1 MTGAPILI
9 PRPDPLT
16 VLVPAW
22 GASWGVVGAVTSFLA
37 PEDVSAAI
45 PKWGVLGFF
54 VGLLVTS
61 ALTLMT
67 LVPRDAKRLRR
78 NVWAWLGLG
87 SVSFTYSG
95 WALMAF
101 GLKGYAVV
109 SLLFIISVASFWQ
122 ARRLNVALSRPEE

>member
-1 MTGAPILI
+1 MQTPVFI

-22 GASWGVVGAVTSFLA
+22 GVSWGVVGGLMAFLA

-54 VGLLVTS
+54 IGLFVTS
-61 ALTLMT
+61 ASVLLS
-67 LVPRDAKRLRR
+67 LRPKHVR
-78 NVWAWLGLG
+78 AVTWNIRGWLALG
-87 SVSFTYSG
+87 SVCLTYSG
-95 WALMAF
+95 WAAIAF
-101 GLKGYAVV
+101 QWVGFWAS
-109 SLLFIISVASFWQ
+109 SLLFTIAMASFWQ